1 MPDAN
6 GLNGMKAQRILEIN
20 PNHAIFTA
28 LQKIADRNEDIS
40 EYADLL
46 YNQALLIEGFTIEDP
61 IAFSNQI
68 CNLMVKANN
77 N

>member
-1 MPDAN
+1 M
-6 GLNGMKAQRILEIN
+6 LNKEEKYDKFVEEHI
-20 PNHAIFTA
+20 
-28 LQKIADRNEDIS
+28 IS

-46 YNQALLIEGFTIEDP
+46 YNQALLIEGFTIDDP

-77 N
+77 